1 MREKKIFFL
10 AKIFFYFFMWK
21 KIFSCEKFSKKK
33 NRKKFQKKNKN
44 LKKKRCQKWFLHTQF
59 FILHMNWGQKKFSK
73 KKNFQKKKKPKN
85 FFMPKTISSYAV
97 FYSPH
102 EFMSFFFFNFFQF
115 FFSIF
120 FFQFFMSPK
129 KFHAKNQKNLTNQYQ
144 KLSPNKK
151 PNHQT
156 PSNFQNKPNYQY
168 LISKFSIS
176 NPHKPSKI

>member
-1 MREKKIFFL
+1 
-10 AKIFFYFFMWK
+10 
-21 KIFSCEKFSKKK
+21 
-33 NRKKFQKKNKN
+33 
-44 LKKKRCQKWFLHTQF
+44 
-59 FILHMNWGQKKFSK
+59 
-73 KKNFQKKKKPKN
+73 
-85 FFMPKTISSYAV
+85 MPKMISSYAV

-102 EFMSFFFFNFFQF
+102 ELGSKKIFKKKKFSKKKKTKKFFHAKNYFFIRSFLFSTWIHVIFFFNFFQF